1 MKATLASY
9 HQSPRKVRLVA
20 NLVRGQSV
28 ATALAQLKFLGKRAA
43 GPLATAIKS
52 AAAAASAAVDGDLYV
67 KNIRVDK
74 GLVMRRFRPGAR
86 GRAFPLRRRLS
97 RVVVELG
104 PRPTK

>member
-28 ATALAQLKFLGKRAA
+28 AAALAQLKFLSKRAA
-43 GPLATAIKS
+43 APLAAAIKS
-52 AAAAASAAVDGDLYV
+52 AAAASAAAGGDLYV
-67 KNIRVDK
+67 KNVRVDK

-97 RVVVELG
+97 RVMVELG
-104 PRPTK
+104 SRPVK